1 MKRVVLLKYYLLMIT
16 LFASVLCMAQVNA
29 EKIISYKKVIRG
41 IEGKTTNAMF
51 DVHVYNDNIIRV
63 RVTKNKTFNTVN
75 YPLENQATPSFYT
88 DVKDNGNT
96 IEISTV
102 VITAIIE
109 KTPSMQKTTLCF
121 SEICERSHRAI

>member
-1 MKRVVLLKYYLLMIT
+1 MKRVVLLKYYLLMIA
-16 LFASVLCMAQVNA
+16 LFASALCMAQVNA
-29 EKIISYKKVIRG
+29 GKIISYKKVIRG

-63 RVTKNKTFNTVN
+63 RVTKSKTFNSVN
-75 YPLENQATPSFYT
+75 YLLENQAIPSFYT

-109 KTPSMQKTTLCF
+109 KTPSVQKTTLWL
-121 SEICERSHRAI
+121 